1 MQKVIV
7 PTSQKGIVEEN
18 GFPSRQLQILLS
30 ALAANSV
37 PTTVNATTGV
47 LMGSVVLLPSAAK
60 MPTGWAQ
67 IGTDT
72 ITVGTHVYKLIT
84 QV

>member
-1 MQKVIV
+1 LQKVVV
-7 PTSQKGIVEEN
+7 PTSQKGLVEEN

-37 PTTVNATTGV
+37 PTTTNSSTGAIMGAVILLQDAALVPNGWTSLGTIV
-47 LMGSVVLLPSAAK
+47 LGGN
-60 MPTGWAQ
+60 T
-67 IGTDT
+67 
-72 ITVGTHVYKLIT
+72 YKLIT

>member
-37 PTTVNATTGV
+37 PTTTNSSTGAD
-47 LMGSVVLLPSAAK
+47 LGAAVLLPNAAVI
-60 MPTGWAQ
+60 PSGWSQ
-67 IGTDT
+67 IDT
-72 ITVGTHVYKLIT
+72 LTIGANVYKVIT
-84 QV
+84 QI

>member
-7 PTSQKGIVEEN
+7 PTSQKGIVEET

-37 PTTVNATTGV
+37 PTTTNSSTGA
-47 LMGSVVLLPSAAK
+47 LMGSVILLQNAAVVPS
-60 MPTGWAQ
+60 GWTSLGTTI
-67 IGTDT
+67 IGGNT
-72 ITVGTHVYKLIT
+72 YKLIT

>member
-7 PTSQKGIVEEN
+7 PTSQKGLVEQN

-37 PTTVNATTGV
+37 PTTENSSTGAPLGAVILLQNAAVVPPGWTS
-47 LMGSVVLLPSAAK
+47 LGSTV
-60 MPTGWAQ
+60 
-67 IGTDT
+67 IGANT
-72 ITVGTHVYKLIT
+72 YKLIT
-84 QV
+84 QI

>member
-1 MQKVIV
+1 VQKVVV

-37 PTTVNATTGV
+37 PTTENASTGAALGAV
-47 LMGSVVLLPSAAK
+47 ILLQNAAK
-60 MPTGWAQ
+60 MPQGWAQ
-67 IGTDT
+67 IDT
-72 ITVGTHVYKLIT
+72 ITIGANTYKLIT

>member
-1 MQKVIV
+1 MQKVVV
-7 PTSQKGIVEEN
+7 PTSQKGIVEAN

-37 PTTVNATTGV
+37 PTTEDSTTGAPLGAV
-47 LMGSVVLLPSAAK
+47 ILLQNAAVMPS
-60 MPTGWAQ
+60 GWQQ
-67 IGTDT
+67 IDT
-72 ITVGTHVYKLIT
+72 LVIGANTYKLIT

>member
-18 GFPSRQLQILLS
+18 GFPSRQMQILLS

-37 PTTVNATTGV
+37 PTTTNSSTGV
-47 LMGSVVLLPSAAK
+47 LMGAVILLQNAAVVPNGWTSLGSVVLGGN
-60 MPTGWAQ
+60 T
-67 IGTDT
+67 
-72 ITVGTHVYKLIT
+72 YKLIT

>member
-18 GFPSRQLQILLS
+18 GFPSRQMQILLS

-37 PTTVNATTGV
+37 PTTTNSSTGV
-47 LMGSVVLLPSAAK
+47 LMGSVILLQNAAVV
-60 MPTGWAQ
+60 PNGWTSLGTTV
-67 IGTDT
+67 IGGNT
-72 ITVGTHVYKLIT
+72 YKLIT

>member
-1 MQKVIV
+1 MQKVVV

-37 PTTVNATTGV
+37 PTTTNSSTGAI
-47 LMGSVVLLPSAAK
+47 MGAVILLQNEAVIPNNWTS
-60 MPTGWAQ
+60 
-67 IGTDT
+67 IGT
-72 ITVGTHVYKLIT
+72 TVIGGKTYKLIT

>member
-1 MQKVIV
+1 MQKVVV
-7 PTSQKGIVEEN
+7 PTSQKGLVEEN

-37 PTTVNATTGV
+37 PTTTNSSTGAIMGAVILLQDAALVPNGWTSLGTIV
-47 LMGSVVLLPSAAK
+47 LGGN
-60 MPTGWAQ
+60 T
-67 IGTDT
+67 
-72 ITVGTHVYKLIT
+72 YKLIT

>member
-1 MQKVIV
+1 MQKVVV
-7 PTSQKGIVEEN
+7 PTSQKGLVEPN

-37 PTTVNATTGV
+37 PTTEDSSTGAPLGAVILLQNAAV
-47 LMGSVVLLPSAAK
+47 
-60 MPTGWAQ
+60 MPAGWQQ
-67 IGTDT
+67 IDT
-72 ITVGTHVYKLIT
+72 LVIGANTYKLIT

>member
-1 MQKVIV
+1 MQKVVV

-37 PTTVNATTGV
+37 PTTENSTTGAPLGAV
-47 LMGSVVLLPSAAK
+47 ILLQNAAVMPS
-60 MPTGWAQ
+60 GWTQ
-67 IGTDT
+67 IDT
-72 ITVGTHVYKLIT
+72 LVIGANTYKLIT

>member
-1 MQKVIV
+1 MQKVVV

-37 PTTVNATTGV
+37 PTTEDSTTGAPLGAV
-47 LMGSVVLLPSAAK
+47 ILLQNAAVMPNGWTSLGSVVLGGN
-60 MPTGWAQ
+60 T
-67 IGTDT
+67 
-72 ITVGTHVYKLIT
+72 YKLIT

>member
-1 MQKVIV
+1 MQKVVV
-7 PTSQKGIVEEN
+7 PTSQKGLVEAN

-37 PTTVNATTGV
+37 PTTENSSTGAPLGAVILLQNAAVVPNGWTSLGTTV
-47 LMGSVVLLPSAAK
+47 
-60 MPTGWAQ
+60 
-67 IGTDT
+67 IGGNT
-72 ITVGTHVYKLIT
+72 YKLIT